1 MNSLFWERAHGGLTH
16 FPIALIFVATL
27 FDLLSLV
34 RDRSSMGRD
43 FKAIGYWLVILAAL
57 GAVAAVFSG
66 LGLSKWKV
74 MGTGLMR
81 LHHLF
86 VWPAFA
92 LILAL
97 MAWRVV
103 ARNEFSRRAFTSY
116 LITACCACALI
127 GAAGFVGGEMLLG
140 ETGSDASSG
149 TATSTSN
156 APGET
161 GSNASS
167 GTVISTSNAPMSK
180 VMLAD
185 ATQGRHLF
193 LMNCAHCHG
202 DDAHGDEGP
211 DLYDLHKS
219 DARIHKVVLEGIKG
233 EMPSFGKKLKDTDV
247 RALIAYLRTLKS

>member
-34 RDRSSMGRD
+34 RDRSSKGRD

-57 GAVAAVFSG
+57 GAIAAVFSG
-66 LGLSKWKV
+66 LGLSKWKI

-86 VWPAFA
+86 VWPAFG

-97 MAWRVV
+97 TAWRVAV
-103 ARNEFSRRAFTSY
+103 RNEFARRAFVSY

-140 ETGSDASSG
+140 ETSSNASS
-149 TATSTSN
+149 AAMASTSN
-156 APGET
+156 AQVSP
-161 GSNASS
+161 
-167 GTVISTSNAPMSK
+167 

-193 LMNCAHCHG
+193 LMNCAHCHA

-211 DLYDLHKS
+211 DLYNLHKS
-219 DARIHKVVLEGIKG
+219 DARIHQVITGGIKG
-233 EMPSFGKKLKDTDV
+233 EMPSFAKKLGDPEIRQLT
-247 RALIAYLRTLKS
+247 AYLRTLRN

>member
-34 RDRSSMGRD
+34 RDRSSKGRD

-57 GAVAAVFSG
+57 GAVAAVLSG

-97 MAWRVV
+97 TAWRVA

-140 ETGSDASSG
+140 ET
-149 TATSTSN
+149 TSTAPSGITAPSSN
-156 APGET
+156 AQV
-161 GSNASS
+161 SQ
-167 GTVISTSNAPMSK
+167 

-219 DARIHKVVLEGIKG
+219 DARIHKVVTEGIKG
-233 EMPSFGKKLKDTDV
+233 EMPSFAKKLNDTDV
-247 RALIAYLRTLKS
+247 RALIAYLHTLKT

>member
-1 MNSLFWERAHGGLTH
+1 VSLAIFLVAALFGVLSFFW
-16 FPIALIFVATL
+16 
-27 FDLLSLV
+27 
-34 RDRSSMGRD
+34 DRSSKRRD
-43 FKAIGYWLVILAAL
+43 FNSIGYWLVILAAL

-66 LGLSKWKV
+66 LALSKWKI

-97 MAWRVV
+97 TVWRVV
-103 ARNEFSRRAFTSY
+103 VRNDFSRRSFVSY
-116 LITACCACALI
+116 LIAACCACALI

-140 ETGSDASSG
+140 ETGASS
-149 TATSTSN
+149 AIM
-156 APGET
+156 A
-161 GSNASS
+161 ASS
-167 GTVISTSNAPMSK
+167 NTQVSQ

-202 DDAHGDEGP
+202 DDARGDEGP
-211 DLYDLHKS
+211 DLHNLHKS
-219 DARIHKVVLEGIKG
+219 DARIHQVITGGIKG
-233 EMPSFGKKLKDTDV
+233 EMPSFAKKLGEPEIRQLT
-247 RALIAYLRTLKS
+247 AYLRTLRS

>member
-27 FDLLSLV
+27 FDILSLV
-34 RDRSSMGRD
+34 RDRSVKGRD

-97 MAWRVV
+97 TAWRVA
-103 ARNEFSRRAFTSY
+103 ARNEFSRRAFASY

-140 ETGSDASSG
+140 ETSSNASSG
-149 TATSTSN
+149 IMTSTSN
-156 APGET
+156 AP
-161 GSNASS
+161 AS
-167 GTVISTSNAPMSK
+167 P

-211 DLYDLHKS
+211 DLYNLHKS
-219 DARIHKVVLEGIKG
+219 DARIHQVITGGIKG
-233 EMPSFGKKLKDTDV
+233 EMPSFAKKLGDPEIRLLT
-247 RALIAYLRTLKS
+247 AYLRTLRN

>member
-27 FDLLSLV
+27 FDLLSLI
-34 RDRSSMGRD
+34 RDRSAKGRD

-97 MAWRVV
+97 TAWRVA

-140 ETGSDASSG
+140 ETASTASSG
-149 TATSTSN
+149 ITAPS
-156 APGET
+156 
-161 GSNASS
+161 
-167 GTVISTSNAPMSK
+167 SNAPMSQ

-219 DARIHKVVLEGIKG
+219 DARIHQVITGGIKG
-233 EMPSFGKKLKDTDV
+233 EMPSFAKKLGEPEIRELT
-247 RALIAYLRTLKS
+247 AYLRTLKS